1 MLGVREKALIEDHM
15 VHKIVAIYFK
25 ISFIDD
31 EKQFL

>member
-15 VHKIVAIYFK
+15 AHKIVTIFFK